1 MESQKEKRKK
11 GREWGQKRNVQSS
24 EKLECIKKHE
34 WKTSNYKPHSM
45 HNPKRN
51 TQKCVRAE
59 LQRHKVRQAKL
70 NSTSKVN
77 RKEPGTA
84 ARGEAEAREDGIL
97 SLKCQETTTKFY
109 TMKLPV
115 QKDHKWEH
123 FPPHIN

>member
-1 MESQKEKRKK
+1 MN
-11 GREWGQKRNVQSS
+11 G
-24 EKLECIKKHE
+24 KHQ
-34 WKTSNYKPHSM
+34 TT
-45 HNPKRN
+45 NPIARTTPRGTHKSAL
-51 TQKCVRAE
+51 RAE